1 MICNHM
7 SVEKALA
14 ELPWKEQAGWQKST
28 PGAWLV
34 DRQPA
39 GNSKIEESIALYCWC
54 LVSCGVVH

>member
-1 MICNHM
+1 M